1 MSLAGESID
10 SLARQIAE
18 LAQALGKLEHAWLA
32 RIREFDRREGWAQT
46 GCISMSAWLAW
57 HTGISHK
64 AASERVRVAR
74 ALGELPLIDH
84 AFESGELSY
93 SKVRAITRI
102 AEPAQQQALI
112 DVAKSATASQLDK
125 IVGGLRRVRAAATP
139 EENIIRKVPRR
150 HVRFETTED
159 GMVRMVA
166 VIGPEEALMVQAAM
180 RLAESPTEAS
190 ADSTGATD
198 SPTPSREES
207 PAGDWGES
215 QADALVAV
223 ARGYVERKPTTRGSG
238 FELIMIT
245 TPEQL
250 EHGPDGVGGIL
261 RDGTPVPLGIAR
273 ALACDAK
280 RVDVSVGESGEIL
293 DVGRARRTIPSAI
306 ARALALRD
314 GCCRVP
320 GCGRSRHLE
329 AHHVESWAAGGATK
343 IDNLV
348 LLCSAH
354 HLALHEGR
362 LRVAEREGTLEF
374 RNAQGLTLTAAPHHD
389 LDPSA
394 IAAWIDGAEPAGDQA
409 RDQDGQR
416 LDLHEVIDWMMLAQG
431 FGRPQSS
438 QSKSSSSLS

>member
-1 MSLAGESID
+1 MSLAGKSID

-280 RVDVSVGESGEIL
+280 RVDVSVGESGEISMS
-293 DVGRARRTIPSAI
+293 DVRGEPS
-306 ARALALRD
+306 
-314 GCCRVP
+314 RVRSL
-320 GCGRSRHLE
+320 GRSRC
-329 AHHVESWAAGGATK
+329 AMAAVACRAAGARATSRRIMLSRGRLVVRRRSTTSCCSAPRTTSRCMRAGCGSRSARERSSSATRRVSRSRLRRITTSTRARSLPGSMAQSRPATK
-343 IDNLV
+343 PAIKTV
-348 LLCSAH
+348 SAS
-354 HLALHEGR
+354 
-362 LRVAEREGTLEF
+362 TC
-374 RNAQGLTLTAAPHHD
+374 T
-389 LDPSA
+389 
-394 IAAWIDGAEPAGDQA
+394 
-409 RDQDGQR
+409 
-416 LDLHEVIDWMMLAQG
+416 
-431 FGRPQSS
+431 
-438 QSKSSSSLS
+438 KSSTG